1 MSLRRRFERAQK
13 KIWRLSSKPSDDELL
28 ELYALFKQGSEG
40 DCSGRPR
47 GGINDRWKWKFWKR
61 LKGTPKDVAMLRYC
75 DMVDALMS
83 AGG

>member
-13 KIWRLSSKPSDDELL
+13 RIWRLPSKPSDDELL

-47 GGINDRWKWKFWKR
+47 GGIKDRWKWKFWKR

>member
-13 KIWRLSSKPSDDELL
+13 RVWRLSSPPSDEALL

-47 GGINDRWKWKFWKR
+47 GNLKERWKWKFWKR
-61 LKGTPKDVAMLRYC
+61 LEGTPKDDAMLRYC

>member
-13 KIWRLSSKPSDDELL
+13 RVWRLSSPPSDEALL

-47 GGINDRWKWKFWKR
+47 GNLKERWKWKFWKR
-61 LKGTPKDVAMLRYC
+61 LEGTSKDEAMLQYC
-75 DMVDALMS
+75 NLVDALMS
-83 AGG
+83 VGG